1 MKTLAQTSQ
10 APTASVYPSVTDILL
25 ANPLMT
31 GLGVG
36 CLGLVLV
43 SSLMKPKNKKR
54 NLASGQFATS
64 VHLKNAKRRAMQQ
77 IKERKKNSVG
87 IYIGRPEDPAPLF
100 LPSVQQGTS
109 VVGGPGCGKT
119 DSYLLP
125 AIFSWIEQ
133 GFPGIIYDFKYPTM
147 ASRLASYAKERGYEV
162 TVYAPGRPES
172 AICNPLDF
180 IANQEDGLKAGQFA
194 QTLNRNFSR
203 ATGANGDDFFSKAA
217 DTLVSAVLLL
227 TKMLDSEIQ
236 DVISCK
242 EILGLDK
249 LADRIIANRREID
262 PWVYGN
268 FTQLISVKDA
278 DKTVGGILATALNS
292 FQTFMKTQLVPSLIG
307 KSTIPMKIT
316 GKKLLIVGLD
326 RSNRD
331 VLTPLIAT
339 ILDMLVGN
347 NVSFPRPDP
356 LGLFLDE
363 VPTIYLPRLEQWLNE
378 NREDGLCT
386 FLGFQTFAQMEK
398 AYGHEGLS
406 AILAG
411 CATKIFFN
419 PQEDKA
425 AKSVSDFLG
434 EFEMNYSKVSRTS
447 GERASSTIN
456 QEERTRA
463 LIQPAE
469 LLRYPTG
476 QAVVISPG
484 ICEMKGKTVKQ
495 AYIPKVHRFDL
506 TPTYFALKQRNED
519 AWETLREALT
529 QSVERLRDKSTPDL
543 QREMLIE
550 RSRHIAETFP
560 LESGEKSA
568 QSPQS
573 DAVKPESKPN
583 IYAHAIFQ

>member
-1 MKTLAQTSQ
+1 MKTPAQTRQTQLASND
-10 APTASVYPSVTDILL
+10 PTIDMINSLL
-25 ANPLMT
+25 ADPWLL
-31 GLGVG
+31 GLGAG
-36 CLGLVLV
+36 SLGLIIL
-43 SSLMKPKNKKR
+43 SNLFKPQNKKR
-54 NLASGQFATS
+54 NLASGQFAKPA
-64 VHLKNAKRRAMQQ
+64 HIRNAKKKALKQ
-77 IKERKKNSVG
+77 IESRKKNSVG
-87 IYIGRPEDPAPLF
+87 IFIGQPQDPDPLF
-100 LPSVQQGTS
+100 LPSAQQGTS
-109 VVGGPGCGKT
+109 VIGGPGCGKT

-125 AIFSWIEQ
+125 AIFSWLLQ

-147 ASRLASYAKERGYEV
+147 TSRFAPFARERGYEV
-162 TVYAPGRPES
+162 TIYAPGRPES

-180 IANQEDGLKAGQFA
+180 IANPEDGLKANQFA

-203 ATGANGDDFFSKAA
+203 AKGGRGDDFFEKAA

-227 TKMLDSEIQ
+227 AKMLPNEMQ

-249 LADRIIANRREID
+249 LAERIIANRDNID

-278 DKTVGGILATALNS
+278 EKTVGGILATALNS
-292 FQTFMKTQLVPSLIG
+292 FQIFMKSQLVPSLLG
-307 KSTIPMKIT
+307 KSTIPMKIA

-347 NVSFPRPDP
+347 NVSFPRQDP
-356 LGLFLDE
+356 LGVFLDE

-378 NREDGLCT
+378 NREDGLCS
-386 FLGFQTFAQMEK
+386 FLGFQTFSQMQK
-398 AYGHEGLS
+398 AYGDEGLS

-434 EFEMNYSKVSRTS
+434 EFELNYDKVSRTQ
-447 GERASSTIN
+447 GRNGSSTIN

-469 LLRYPTG
+469 LLRFPTG
-476 QAVVISPG
+476 QAVVINPG
-484 ICEMKGKTVKQ
+484 ICEMQGKRVKQ
-495 AYIPKVHRFDL
+495 AYIPKIHRFNL
-506 TPTYFALKQRNED
+506 TKRYFELKARNEENWEGFRAQLEREATLQRGNASPDTQRQLLHERYKYIERRFALSKSE
-519 AWETLREALT
+519 ETSPEVTAASPVFDPYLHAL
-529 QSVERLRDKSTPDL
+529 
-543 QREMLIE
+543 
-550 RSRHIAETFP
+550 
-560 LESGEKSA
+560 
-568 QSPQS
+568 
-573 DAVKPESKPN
+573 
-583 IYAHAIFQ
+583 FQ